1 MLQTET
7 KTGTAD
13 NSGVLT
19 LLCIKLLKKSKPK
32 NAGYIGDLVVLTVK
46 TFTINLKSTKIK
58 PITTGLNKK
67 IGDSES
73 RLRGLIIR
81 TKYPL
86 RRFGSS
92 YIQWNQ
98 NKIIILDRQLMPWGT
113 RIFGTIV
120 NELKL
125 QKFTKIYTLGKYFQ

>member
-1 MLQTET
+1 MIQVET
-7 KTGTAD
+7 KLTTAD

-19 LLCIKLLKKSKPK
+19 LVCLKLLKKAKPR
-32 NAGYIGDLVVLTVK
+32 NFGSVGDLLVLTVK

-73 RLRGLIIR
+73 RLRGLIVK
-81 TKYPL
+81 TKYPM

-98 NKIIILDRQLMPWGT
+98 NKVIILDRQLMPWGT
-113 RIFGTIV
+113 RIFGIIL
-120 NELKL
+120 NELNM
-125 QKFTKIYTLGKYFQ
+125 QKFAKIYALGRYFQ